1 MMLSLREHLHA
12 VFVTSGLQVRS
23 YYYSTGEAIKV
34 ISKLINIRDNEEFV
48 SVNVEQAN
56 L

>member
-1 MMLSLREHLHA
+1 MLSLREHLHA

-23 YYYSTGEAIKV
+23 YYCSTGEAIKV
-34 ISKLINIRDNEEFV
+34 ISKVINVSDHEEFV
-48 SVNVEQAN
+48 SLNVEQAN

>member
-1 MMLSLREHLHA
+1 MLSLREHLHV
-12 VFVTSGLQVRS
+12 VFVTSGLRVRS
-23 YYYSTGEAIKV
+23 YYCSTGEAIKV
-34 ISKLINIRDNEEFV
+34 ISKIINISDNEEFV